1 MGSGSGWGAPQL
13 IAGADEAQAAAPRP
27 GLGRRSST
35 QASSLRTLS
44 HVPMLQPLKELCAQ
58 RCAIVHDVL
67 HSLAMSWPG
76 LPLHLPSR
84 LHSTHCELR
93 SILTC

>member
-1 MGSGSGWGAPQL
+1 MGLGSGSGAPQ
-13 IAGADEAQAAAPRP
+13 IVAGADEAP
-27 GLGRRSST
+27 GCSPTTRLGRRSST

-67 HSLAMSWPG
+67 HSFAMLGS
-76 LPLHLPSR
+76 PLHLPSR